1 MNKIE
6 STVKV
11 LRQVDARGR
20 SSTNRHVTALL

>member
-11 LRQVDARGR
+11 LRQVDARER
-20 SSTNRHVTALL
+20 PLADMHVTDLL